1 MLLGKFKGRQVHFYQ
16 MDGCEFYVV
25 RGSRFAAAMCWNA
38 RLTAV
43 AVLVPPGMSYKQGA
57 MRAAA
62 MMKTMGDIQIEN
74 QNNIHSIRI

>member
-25 RGSRFAAAMCWNA
+25 RSSRYAAAMCWDK
-38 RLTAV
+38 RSTVV

-62 MMKTMGDIQIEN
+62 ALKRREFFIIED
-74 QNNIHSIRI
+74 QDYIHSR

>member
-1 MLLGKFKGRQVHFYQ
+1 MLLTKFKGRQVHFYQ

-25 RGSRFAAAMCWNA
+25 RGSRYAAAMCWDA
-38 RLTAV
+38 RSTAV

-62 MMKTMGDIQIEN
+62 ALKRREFV
-74 QNNIHSIRI
+74 HVEHPL